1 MAMRQILVWVKNSF
15 VLGRQDFQWAH
26 EPIIYGWKEGASHSW
41 FSDRKQ
47 STVVDVPDQP
57 FVKREDGRWQ
67 LKVGNHFYSIAA
79 DAVCEEEST
88 TVIECP
94 KPQRNDVHPTMKPV
108 ELLIRL
114 LKHSCQRG
122 DIIVDTFGGSG
133 STLIAA
139 EQTGRKA
146 FLMEL
151 DERYADVIRK
161 RYAEFIHG
169 VGCAWEKLTPAEDS
183 KHD

>member
-1 MAMRQILVWVKNSF
+1 
-15 VLGRQDFQWAH
+15 
-26 EPIIYGWKEGASHSW
+26 
-41 FSDRKQ
+41 
-47 STVVDVPDQP
+47 
-57 FVKREDGRWQ
+57 
-67 LKVGNHFYSIAA
+67 
-79 DAVCEEEST
+79 
-88 TVIECP
+88 
-94 KPQRNDVHPTMKPV
+94 MKPV

-122 DIIVDTFGGSG
+122 NIIVDTFGGSG

-139 EQTGRKA
+139 EQTSRKA